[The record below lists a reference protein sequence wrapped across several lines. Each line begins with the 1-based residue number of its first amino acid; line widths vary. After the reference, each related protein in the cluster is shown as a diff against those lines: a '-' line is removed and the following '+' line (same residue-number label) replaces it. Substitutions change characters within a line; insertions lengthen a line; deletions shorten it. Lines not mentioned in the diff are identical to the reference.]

1 MFQIDS
7 TFLEDIGV
15 AELPD
20 ERQRQ
25 LVEQIQQELNVR
37 FGERLAQMVDEDA
50 MVEFTDITDE
60 TTDAAS
66 AFLSQHMPQY
76 RQAAEFLQLAHVAD
90 VPAGDAGIVREFAA
104 AQWLKMHCPNYQ
116 AVASEIANELKQE
129 LINHQKAVLGR

>member
-1 MFQIDS
+1 MFQTDS

-20 ERQRQ
+20 ERRRQ
-25 LVEQIQQELNVR
+25 LVQQIQQELNVR

-50 MVEFTDITDE
+50 MVEFTDIIDE

-66 AFLSQHMPQY
+66 VFLSQHMPQY
-76 RQAAEFLQLAHVAD
+76 RLAAEFLQLAHAAD
-90 VPAGDAGIVREFAA
+90 VPADNKALIREFAA
-104 AQWLKMHCPNYQ
+104 AQWLKTHCPNYQ

-129 LINHQKAVLGR
+129 LIHHQKVVLGR